1 MCLQKE
7 LMTAALHDAIE
18 EYSIWAIEIELHTR
32 SGTTQ
37 QTQQAKIRA
46 NRLQHLCETLKQ
58 ALVAHCNE
66 HGCSIPPGPVRRQ
79 ITKHSG

>member
-1 MCLQKE
+1 MCHLKE
-7 LMTAALHDAIE
+7 LISAALHDAIE

-46 NRLQHLCETLKQ
+46 NRLRNLCDTLKQ
-58 ALVAHCNE
+58 ALVAHCEE
-66 HGCSIPPGPVRRQ
+66 HGCSVRAQHGR
-79 ITKHSG
+79 TKIAKYSG